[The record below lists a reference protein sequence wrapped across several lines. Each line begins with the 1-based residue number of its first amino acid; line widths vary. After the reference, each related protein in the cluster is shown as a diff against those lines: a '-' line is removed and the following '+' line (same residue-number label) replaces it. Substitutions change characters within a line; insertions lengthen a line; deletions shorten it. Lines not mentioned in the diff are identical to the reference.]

1 MTTPATPLPLL
12 LAALVLLLGA
22 APAPGRADDPAP
34 LEPVGSPPP
43 PPLEPARPDLRM
55 VPGLWTQAGVTGGL
69 LLLVGG
75 AQLYSERQVVPA
87 SCRWCEPPQ
96 VDRWARQQLLWKDPQ
111 SAALY
116 GNLLIVAVPA
126 GVAIALGAMAHAQGA
141 GFREGAEDILVISE
155 AATITLVLMQVA
167 KFTTARA
174 RPDAWAGSGSTAANS
189 RMSFYAGH
197 AAVAFAVAAAGTQV
211 ARMRGRPGW
220 GWLSAA
226 SFAGAAACG
235 YFRIASD
242 NHWLTDVVAGA
253 AIGTAVGFTLPGLV
267 LSPAGERSGGV
278 TVVPA
283 PGGLALIF

>member
-1 MTTPATPLPLL
+1 
-12 LAALVLLLGA
+12 
-22 APAPGRADDPAP
+22 
-34 LEPVGSPPP
+34 
-43 PPLEPARPDLRM
+43 M

-75 AQLYSERQVVPA
+75 AQLYSEHLIPA
-87 SCRWCEPPQ
+87 TCRWCEPPQ

-111 SAALY
+111 SATLA

-126 GVAIALGAMAHAQGA
+126 GVAITLGVMAHAQGA
-141 GFREGAEDILVISE
+141 GFREGAEDILVITE

-167 KFTTARA
+167 KFTTVRT
-174 RPDAWAGSGSTAANS
+174 RPDAWAGSGSTTANS

-211 ARMRGRPGW
+211 ARLRGRPGW

-253 AIGTAVGFTLPGLV
+253 AIGTAVGFTVPGLV

-278 TVVPA
+278 TLMPA